1 MFFLLHAL
9 SPQQAERELLKA
21 IRRGEL
27 GATVD
32 PSTGF
37 VLFRDDAGLCATSD
51 HANGSVVGGVSSSS
65 GAGTHTITGGAG
77 GLCSAEAAK
86 QLQTYLS
93 ETMALSQR
101 LQELQRAAQQS
112 NKYILKQTAAG
123 RSSMSGIGGMGIM
136 SMGVMD
142 GQQMDLS

>member
-1 MFFLLHAL
+1 M
-9 SPQQAERELLKA
+9 KA

-51 HANGSVVGGVSSSS
+51 HANGSAGVGVSGGNNVSSSSSS
-65 GAGTHTITGGAG
+65 GAGAHTVMTGG

-86 QLQTYLS
+86 QLQIYLG

-112 NKYILKQTAAG
+112 TKYILKQTAAG

-142 GQQMDLS
+142 GQQMDMS